1 MLKRHLCFFRH
12 NCFFFGSEFFKDNTA
27 IDRSR
32 IVNLFYWLRAR
43 ALALHNSFWLS
54 ASDRLFS
61 FFKARG
67 LRLIWP
73 GHLQNMTRLPHP
85 NLNAG
90 KTTAIAR
97 LTTRFEKKELDFFYW
112 ARWNQTECNPR
123 TLSLLYTPWLEP
135 PTPLL

>member
-1 MLKRHLCFFRH
+1 MFFRH

-97 LTTRFEKKELDFFYW
+97 LTTRFDFI
-112 ARWNQTECNPR
+112 NPQIINGFIKS
-123 TLSLLYTPWLEP
+123 TPGICSNKLQFLLCLLY
-135 PTPLL
+135 